1 MHNKGLEKK
10 STMRRIRHDELRGEQ
25 SDGHAVADLSDEE
38 LLHAIADKKMW
49 AMQPLYERYSHLLY
63 SLAYRV
69 VTDTQVAEDLLQ
81 ETFLAV
87 WRNASSYSAQSGLV
101 RSWLISIIHHRAID
115 YLRSMRSRGGN
126 NKVPLDDIEHEESMA
141 VPDVWDQAWLNIQ
154 GTQVRTALLQLSQ
167 EQRQVIELAYFQGW
181 THSEIAEGCKLP
193 LGTVKARM
201 RLGLLRL
208 RRILQEMGVEGL

>member
-1 MHNKGLEKK
+1 
-10 STMRRIRHDELRGEQ
+10 MRKIRRGNVEPQGEQ
-25 SDGHAVADLSDEE
+25 YDTRLAADLNDEE
-38 LLHAIADKKMW
+38 LLQAIVEKKVW

-81 ETFLAV
+81 ETFFAV
-87 WRNASSYSAQSGLV
+87 WRNASSYSSQSGLV

-115 YLRSMRSRGGN
+115 YLRSMRRRGGV
-126 NKVPLDDIEHEESMA
+126 NKVPLEDIEHEESMA
-141 VPDVWDQAWLNIQ
+141 VPDVWDEAWLAIQ
-154 GTQVRTALLQLSQ
+154 GAQVRTALTQLSQ
-167 EQRQVIELAYFQGW
+167 EQRNVIELAYFKGW
-181 THSEIAEGCKLP
+181 THSEIAEGCQIP

-201 RLGLLRL
+201 RLGLARL

>member
-1 MHNKGLEKK
+1 
-10 STMRRIRHDELRGEQ
+10 MRRIRHVESQGEHQ
-25 SDGHAVADLSDEE
+25 DARVVADLSDEE
-38 LLHAIADKKMW
+38 LLHAIADKNVW
-49 AMQPLYERYSHLLY
+49 AMEPLYERYSHLLY

-69 VTDTQVAEDLLQ
+69 VTDAQIAEDLLQ
-81 ETFLAV
+81 ETFFAV

-115 YLRSMRSRGGN
+115 YLRSMRRRGGA
-126 NKVPLDDIEHEESMA
+126 NKVPLEDIEHEESMA
-141 VPDVWDQAWLNIQ
+141 VPDVWDQAWLDIQ
-154 GTQVRTALLQLSQ
+154 GAQVRTALLQLSQ

-181 THSEIAEGCKLP
+181 THSEIAEGRKIP

>member
-1 MHNKGLEKK
+1 
-10 STMRRIRHDELRGEQ
+10 MRKIRRGNIEPQGEQ
-25 SDGHAVADLSDEE
+25 YNTRLAADLSDEE
-38 LLHAIADKKMW
+38 LLRAIVEKKAW

-87 WRNASSYSAQSGLV
+87 WRNASSYSSQSGLV

-115 YLRSMRSRGGN
+115 YLRSMRRRGGV
-126 NKVPLDDIEHEESMA
+126 NKVPLEDIEHEESMA
-141 VPDVWDQAWLNIQ
+141 VPDVWDEAWLAIQ
-154 GTQVRTALLQLSQ
+154 GAQVRTALIQLSQ
-167 EQRQVIELAYFQGW
+167 EQRNVIELAYFKGW
-181 THSEIAEGCKLP
+181 THSEIAEGCQIP

-201 RLGLLRL
+201 RLGLARL

>member
-1 MHNKGLEKK
+1 
-10 STMRRIRHDELRGEQ
+10 MRKIRRGNIEPQGEQ
-25 SDGHAVADLSDEE
+25 YNTRLAADLSDEE
-38 LLHAIADKKMW
+38 LLRAIVEKKAW

-87 WRNASSYSAQSGLV
+87 WRNASSYSSQSGLV

-115 YLRSMRSRGGN
+115 YLRSMRRRGGV
-126 NKVPLDDIEHEESMA
+126 NKVPLEDIEHEESMA
-141 VPDVWDQAWLNIQ
+141 VPDVWNEAWLAIQ
-154 GTQVRTALLQLSQ
+154 GAQVRTALIQLSQ
-167 EQRQVIELAYFQGW
+167 EQRNVIELAYFKGW
-181 THSEIAEGCKLP
+181 THSEIAEGCQIP

-201 RLGLLRL
+201 RLGLARL

>member
-1 MHNKGLEKK
+1 MLSH
-10 STMRRIRHDELRGEQ
+10 RGEQ
-25 SDGHAVADLSDEE
+25 RDARVARDLNDEE
-38 LLHAIADKKMW
+38 LLQAIADKKVW
-49 AMQPLYERYSHLLY
+49 AMELLYERYSHLLY

-81 ETFLAV
+81 ETFFAV
-87 WRNASSYSAQSGLV
+87 WRNASSYSAQSGQV

-115 YLRSMRSRGGN
+115 HLRSMRRRGGN
-126 NKVPLDDIEHEESMA
+126 NKIPLDDIEHEESMA
-141 VPDVWDQAWLNIQ
+141 VPDVWDEAWLNIQ
-154 GTQVRTALLQLSQ
+154 GTQVRTALFQLSQ

-181 THSEIAEGCKLP
+181 THSEIAEGCQIP

>member
-1 MHNKGLEKK
+1 
-10 STMRRIRHDELRGEQ
+10 MRRIRQVESQEEQHDARV
-25 SDGHAVADLSDEE
+25 VADLSDEE
-38 LLHAIADKKMW
+38 LLRAIADKKVW
-49 AMQPLYERYSHLLY
+49 AMEPLYERYSHLLY

-69 VTDTQVAEDLLQ
+69 VMDAQVAEDLLQ
-81 ETFLAV
+81 ETFFAV
-87 WRNASSYSAQSGLV
+87 WRNASSYSQQSGMV
-101 RSWLISIIHHRAID
+101 RNWLISIIHHRAID
-115 YLRSMRSRGGN
+115 YLRSVRRRGGV
-126 NKVPLDDIEHEESMA
+126 NKVPLEDIEHEESMA

-167 EQRQVIELAYFQGW
+167 EQRQVIELAYFKGW
-181 THSEIAEGCKLP
+181 THSEIAEGGKIP